1 MVKIPRKPPA
11 PTGVREPKPEFL
23 LALAAE
29 RIVDLDVREDL
40 RAGREPFSSIMAARE
55 ALPAGCV
62 LRVRAIFEPVPL
74 YRVMQRHGLAHW
86 TEELGEEDWRV
97 WFWREDEAHAGAGEI
112 GRAHV

>member
-1 MVKIPRKPPA
+1 MVKIPRRPPT
-11 PTGVREPKPEFL
+11 PTGVREPQPEFL
-23 LALAAE
+23 AALAPE

-74 YRVMQRHGLAHW
+74 YLSLIH
-86 TEELGEEDWRV
+86 
-97 WFWREDEAHAGAGEI
+97 I
-112 GRAHV
+112 